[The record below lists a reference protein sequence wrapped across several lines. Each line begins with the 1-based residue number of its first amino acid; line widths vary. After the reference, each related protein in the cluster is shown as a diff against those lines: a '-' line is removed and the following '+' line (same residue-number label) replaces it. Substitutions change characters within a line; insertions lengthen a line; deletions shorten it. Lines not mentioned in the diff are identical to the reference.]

1 MLPRHPPLTPRA
13 ESHAGSPLTDGP
25 AVPDESAATE
35 ASVVPEISMRD
46 AFFVWLRIALL
57 SFGGPAGQIALM
69 HRVLVD
75 ERKWVSDARFL
86 HALNFCML
94 LPGPEAQ
101 QLATYI
107 GWLLHGVRGGVIA
120 GTLFVLPGF
129 FVIVTLSVIY
139 ALYGALDAVTGLF
152 FGLKAAVLAVVIE
165 ALLRIAK
172 RALKTKVLYGL
183 AAVAFVAIFGFHVP
197 FPVIV
202 VAAGLFGLFAAKIAP
217 VWLDASSGPVESS
230 DRAADVAAT
239 SRGAPTPMRGLQ
251 VVTVCGAL
259 WIAPIG
265 LLVLLFGSDSVYPAL
280 AAFFSKMAV
289 VTFGGAYAVLAYVA
303 QAAVHDLHWL
313 NPGEMLD
320 GLALAETTP
329 GPLILVLTF
338 VGFLAGFR
346 DPGGVSPLAG
356 GLIGASLT
364 TWVTFVPCFLWVLLG
379 APYIE
384 RLRGNRAL
392 SGALAAITAAVV
404 GVILNLAVW
413 FALHVLFRNVGELT
427 LGWVRPAWPDFSSLD
442 GRAAVLSAFAML
454 AMFRWH
460 LGMLPTLAIC
470 GATGLALKFAV

>member
-1 MLPRHPPLTPRA
+1 MPSTNPSLLEQSA
-13 ESHAGSPLTDGP
+13 EP
-25 AVPDESAATE
+25 A
-35 ASVVPEISMRD
+35 ASSDVSMRD

-69 HRVLVD
+69 HRELVD
-75 ERKWVSDARFL
+75 ERKWISDARFL

-107 GWLLHGVRGGVIA
+107 GWLLHGVRGGIVA

-129 FVIVTLSVIY
+129 FVIVTLSIIY
-139 ALYGALDAVTGLF
+139 ALYGALDVVSGLF
-152 FGLKAAVLAVVIE
+152 FGLKAAVLAIVIE
-165 ALLRIAK
+165 ALFRIAR
-172 RALKTKVLYGL
+172 RALKTTALYSL
-183 AAVAFVAIFGFHVP
+183 AAVAFVAIFACHVP
-197 FPVIV
+197 FPIII
-202 VAAGLFGLFAAKIAP
+202 VAAGVFGLLAAKIAP
-217 VWLDASSGPVESS
+217 DWIGGSSMSAEQS
-230 DRAADVAAT
+230 DRAADVAAAA
-239 SRGAPTPMRGLQ
+239 RDAPTLKRGLQ
-251 VVTVCGAL
+251 IVAVCGTL
-259 WIAPIG
+259 WVAPVV
-265 LLVLLFGSDSVYPAL
+265 LLVLLFGRSSVYPAI
-280 AAFFSKMAV
+280 AGFFSEMAV

-303 QAAVHDLHWL
+303 QAAVNDLHWL

-346 DPGGVSPLAG
+346 DPGGIPPLAG

-379 APYIE
+379 APYVE
-384 RLRGNRAL
+384 RLRNNRAL

-413 FALHVLFRNVGELT
+413 FALHVLFRDVGEISF
-427 LGWVRPAWPDFSSLD
+427 GWFRPAWPDFLSLD
-442 GRAAVLSAFAML
+442 WKAALLSAFAML
-454 AMFRWH
+454 AMFRWRF
-460 LGMLPTLAIC
+460 GMLPTLAVC
-470 GATGLALKFAV
+470 GAAGLALKFAA

>member
-1 MLPRHPPLTPRA
+1 MPSTHPPLA
-13 ESHAGSPLTDGP
+13 EQSAEP
-25 AVPDESAATE
+25 SAAS
-35 ASVVPEISMRD
+35 AIPMRE

-69 HRVLVD
+69 HRELVD
-75 ERKWVSDARFL
+75 ERKWISDARFI

-129 FVIVTLSVIY
+129 VVIVTLSVIY
-139 ALYGALDAVTGLF
+139 ALYGALDVVSGLF
-152 FGLKAAVLAVVIE
+152 FGLKAAVLAIVIE
-165 ALLRIAK
+165 ALFRIAR
-172 RALKTKVLYGL
+172 RALKTTALYSL
-183 AAVAFVAIFGFHVP
+183 AAVAFIAIFGFHVP
-197 FPVIV
+197 FPLII
-202 VAAGLFGLFAAKIAP
+202 VAAGVFGWFAARIAP
-217 VWLDASSGPVESS
+217 DWIGGAPTSVEQS
-230 DRAADVAAT
+230 DRAADAAAM
-239 SRGAPTPMRGLQ
+239 SRDAPTLKRGLRI
-251 VVTVCGAL
+251 VAVCGAL
-259 WIAPIG
+259 WVAPIV
-265 LLVLLFGSDSVYPAL
+265 LLVLLFGRGSVYPTL
-280 AAFFSKMAV
+280 ATFFSEMAV

-303 QAAVHDLHWL
+303 QAAVNDLHWL

-346 DPGGVSPLAG
+346 DPGGIPPLAG

-379 APYIE
+379 APYVE
-384 RLRGNRAL
+384 RLRHNRAL

-413 FALHVLFRNVGELT
+413 FALHVLFRNVGELN
-427 LGWVRPAWPDFSSLD
+427 LGWLRPAWPDLASLD
-442 GRAAVLSAFAML
+442 WKAALLSAFAML

-460 LGMLPTLAIC
+460 FGMLPTLAVC
-470 GATGLALKFAV
+470 GAAGLALKFAV

>member
-1 MLPRHPPLTPRA
+1 MTEMSLDKNVPRREITLH
-13 ESHAGSPLTDGP
+13 
-25 AVPDESAATE
+25 E
-35 ASVVPEISMRD
+35 AFV
-46 AFFVWLRIALL
+46 VWLRIALL

-75 ERKWVSDARFL
+75 ERKWISDARFL

-107 GWLLHGVRGGVIA
+107 GWLMHGVRGGVVA
-120 GTLFVLPGF
+120 GTMFVLPGF
-129 FVIVTLSVIY
+129 VIIMALSIVY
-139 ALYGALDAVTGLF
+139 ALYGALDVVSGLF

-165 ALLRIAK
+165 ALLRIGK
-172 RALKTKVLYGL
+172 RALKTRALYGL
-183 AAVAFVAIFGFHVP
+183 AAVAFIAIFGFHVP
-197 FPVIV
+197 FPVIIA
-202 VAAGLFGLFAAKIAP
+202 AAGVFGLIAVRIWPNWLGLQLVADEQSSRAVDMAAAK
-217 VWLDASSGPVESS
+217 SQ
-230 DRAADVAAT
+230 
-239 SRGAPTPMRGLQ
+239 GAPTIKRGLQ
-251 VVTVCGAL
+251 VIAVCGAL
-259 WIAPIG
+259 WIAPIV
-265 LLVLLFGSDSVYPAL
+265 LLVILFGRNSVYPGI
-280 AAFFSKMAV
+280 AAFFSEMAV

-303 QAAVHDLHWL
+303 QAAVNDLRWL

-346 DPGGVSPLAG
+346 DPGGISPLAG
-356 GLIGASLT
+356 GLIGGTLT

-384 RLRGNRAL
+384 RLRSNRAL

-404 GVILNLAVW
+404 GVILNLSVW
-413 FALHVLFRNVGELT
+413 FALHVLFRNVGELN
-427 LGWVRPAWPDFSSLD
+427 LGWLRPAWPELSSLD
-442 GRAAVLSAFAML
+442 WKAALLSAFAML

-460 LGMLPTLAIC
+460 FGMLPTLAIC
-470 GATGLALKFAV
+470 GAAGLALKFAV